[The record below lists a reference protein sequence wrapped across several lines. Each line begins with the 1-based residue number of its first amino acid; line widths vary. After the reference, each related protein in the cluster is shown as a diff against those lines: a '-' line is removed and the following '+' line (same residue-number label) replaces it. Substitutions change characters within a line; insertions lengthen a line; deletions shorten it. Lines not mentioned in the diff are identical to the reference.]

1 MEQVMRL
8 VLLIFGAMIILWI
21 LYDGLR
27 RQKKA
32 KKIIQKIDEKT
43 VAEVED
49 VLSENFTEDA
59 PIEQEVVDH
68 TSTNAETSTID
79 EDIADDIIM
88 LMIVPQ
94 QGKTFAGDLLL
105 QALFSHDL
113 HYGDNQI
120 FHYYSAASD
129 NLEKPLFSVASA
141 SQSGDFD
148 LETMR
153 ENSYRGLVVF
163 MQPDKHIHPV
173 EVFDAMTDVAGNLTV
188 ALDAKL
194 LSCDQQPWSTEI
206 ANQIH
211 ASL

>member
-1 MEQVMRL
+1 MEQIMRL

-32 KKIIQKIDEKT
+32 KKVMQKMDEKI
-43 VAEVED
+43 VAED
-49 VLSENFTEDA
+49 GLSESFAVNDA

-68 TSTNAETSTID
+68 TENFVANED
-79 EDIADDIIM
+79 DVEDDIADDIIM

-120 FHYYSAASD
+120 FHYYSTDSD

-163 MQPDKHIHPV
+163 MKPDKHIHPV
-173 EVFDAMTDVAGNLTV
+173 EIFDAMIDVAGNLTAV
-188 ALDAKL
+188 LDAKL
-194 LSCDQQPWSTEI
+194 LSCDQQHWSTEI
-206 ANQIH
+206 AAQIRT
-211 ASL
+211 SL